1 MIKKQVSFM
10 VAALLSPVLSMANPQ
25 GQVVVHG
32 NASFTQSANQLTIHN
47 SPNAII
53 NWQNFNIQKNET
65 TRFIQ
70 QNSQSTVLNRVIG
83 QNPSQILGQLSSNGR
98 VLVMNPNGIVF
109 GANAIVDT
117 QGFIA
122 STLNLGDEDFLKGHY
137 HFIAGANAG
146 SVINQG
152 FIRAGKDGN
161 IILMAPDIE
170 NSGIISTD
178 GGQIILAA
186 AEELTITS
194 LESPDIQFQL
204 QAPDNEILNLGS
216 VLTEGGAANLFAGT
230 ISHSGELS
238 ANSVQIDKQGNI
250 QLVAQADI
258 TLEQGS
264 LIQAKE
270 IAVKS
275 EQGITSVHGELVAAI
290 LPINQGGKI
299 QLLGERV
306 GVFEGA
312 DINAS
317 GENGGGEILIGGD
330 FQGNNS
336 AVKHAQATYV
346 AENTFINADATAA
359 GNGGKIIIWSDGS
372 TKVYG
377 SLSAKAGEQSGN
389 GGLIETSGHYL
400 DVTGIDIDASAKKGV
415 SGEWLLDP
423 INIEIVASESVGGRF
438 GDDNIWQAI
447 LTEGESV
454 SSILNTD
461 IESRLDAGTNVT
473 IATTSTDDFAGN
485 ITVKANITKNTGD
498 EATLLLKA
506 DNSIIMDNAVNI
518 ESNFNKLNIILN
530 ADADNNGQG
539 NIQLTNFNTI
549 RSNSG
554 NIILGAGTCDI
565 SGCSH
570 YATGING
577 NSEAEASGVYLFSTF
592 FNALGGNI
600 NIKGKG
606 FNGGAVDNAYGIYM
620 GAASLQANSE
630 GDIRLSGI
638 GGESSLSEGNN
649 GIRSFFTTLSL
660 KNGDINLEGLK
671 NSGDNIG
678 ISGRDDFLAT
688 ETGNISINST
698 GDFTV
703 PRVNAN
709 HIEITSTEGVHFNKE
724 VKGYTDVVINS
735 QGEVTQSD
743 LGVIETP
750 YLQLEGEAT
759 DIKLDT
765 LNNKV
770 HRLTGLVKSINFMG
784 FGVDNSE
791 ELIIDGLLVD
801 NNIFIDN
808 FGEIGIVGR
817 VESKFSDFV
826 IETHVNKLFLID
838 DDLSMTGHLFVENN
852 HLSDDS
858 YKGSKGQ
865 LIAVN
870 GNIILNGLE
879 IVDEISNFDP
889 IREVRNQQDIFDN
902 IISDNEES
910 DDDLITIADDEEFE
924 CN

>member
-1 MIKKQVSFM
+1 
-10 VAALLSPVLSMANPQ
+10 
-25 GQVVVHG
+25 
-32 NASFTQSANQLTIHN
+32 
-47 SPNAII
+47 
-53 NWQNFNIQKNET
+53 
-65 TRFIQ
+65 
-70 QNSQSTVLNRVIG
+70 
-83 QNPSQILGQLSSNGR
+83 
-98 VLVMNPNGIVF
+98 
-109 GANAIVDT
+109 
-117 QGFIA
+117 
-122 STLNLGDEDFLKGHY
+122 
-137 HFIAGANAG
+137 
-146 SVINQG
+146 
-152 FIRAGKDGN
+152 
-161 IILMAPDIE
+161 
-170 NSGIISTD
+170 
-178 GGQIILAA
+178 
-186 AEELTITS
+186 
-194 LESPDIQFQL
+194 
-204 QAPDNEILNLGS
+204 
-216 VLTEGGAANLFAGT
+216 
-230 ISHSGELS
+230 
-238 ANSVQIDKQGNI
+238 
-250 QLVAQADI
+250 
-258 TLEQGS
+258 
-264 LIQAKE
+264 
-270 IAVKS
+270 
-275 EQGITSVHGELVAAI
+275 
-290 LPINQGGKI
+290 
-299 QLLGERV
+299 
-306 GVFEGA
+306 
-312 DINAS
+312 
-317 GENGGGEILIGGD
+317 
-330 FQGNNS
+330 
-336 AVKHAQATYV
+336 
-346 AENTFINADATAA
+346 
-359 GNGGKIIIWSDGS
+359 
-372 TKVYG
+372 
-377 SLSAKAGEQSGN
+377 
-389 GGLIETSGHYL
+389 
-400 DVTGIDIDASAKKGV
+400 
-415 SGEWLLDP
+415 
-423 INIEIVASESVGGRF
+423 
-438 GDDNIWQAI
+438 
-447 LTEGESV
+447 
-454 SSILNTD
+454 
-461 IESRLDAGTNVT
+461 
-473 IATTSTDDFAGN
+473 
-485 ITVKANITKNTGD
+485 
-498 EATLLLKA
+498 
-506 DNSIIMDNAVNI
+506 VNI

-539 NIQLTNFNTI
+539 NIQLTNFNTLK
-549 RSNSG
+549 SNSG
-554 NIILGAGTCDI
+554 NIILGGGVCDVL
-565 SGCSH
+565 GCSD
-570 YATGING
+570 YAKGINF
-577 NSEAEASGVYLFSTF
+577 NTREEASGVYILSAS

-600 NIKGKG
+600 DIKGQG